1 MSDPRKS
8 ETLDLRVR
16 FRFSKLI
23 DPDLYQVLS
32 NLSESERSSLLHAMI
47 TRSALGVAMPMG
59 KMIQAIPQPSG
70 ESAHPA
76 SSPASD
82 AEGNPTAVATP
93 TTRPIANQERNTDA
107 DSTDIAPP
115 TSLQGDQA
123 MNTGVA
129 TRIWRF
135 VTGQNTRR
143 PGMES

>member
-16 FRFSKLI
+16 LRFSKLI

-32 NLSESERSSLLHAMI
+32 NMSESERSSLLHAMI

-59 KMIQAIPQPSG
+59 KMIQTVPQPSG

-76 SSPASD
+76 ASPASD
-82 AEGNPTAVATP
+82 VEGNPTAVASP
-93 TTRPIANQERNTDA
+93 TARPIEVHERNADA
-107 DSTDIAPP
+107 ASPA
-115 TSLQGDQA
+115 SLQGDQA

-135 VTGQNTRR
+135 LTGQKTRR
-143 PGMES
+143 PGMGS

>member
-59 KMIQAIPQPSG
+59 KMIHAIPQPSG

-76 SSPASD
+76 ASPASD

-93 TTRPIANQERNTDA
+93 TTRPIEIEERNSDA
-107 DSTDIAPP
+107 ASPDTTPLASPR
-115 TSLQGDQA
+115 GDQA
-123 MNTGVA
+123 MSTGVA
-129 TRIWRF
+129 TKLWRF
-135 VTGQNTRR
+135 VRGQNTRR